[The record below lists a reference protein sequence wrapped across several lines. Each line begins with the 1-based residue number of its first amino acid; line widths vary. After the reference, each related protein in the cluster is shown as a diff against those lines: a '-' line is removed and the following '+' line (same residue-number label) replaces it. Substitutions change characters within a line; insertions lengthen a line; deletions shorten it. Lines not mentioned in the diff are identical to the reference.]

1 MIDKSLFELPGVRRM
16 FPILGILA
24 VFQFIAIAGQALFLA
39 TAITKLWQGQL
50 FSHTI
55 PWVLGFFAC
64 FLSRE
69 IINFG
74 RSKAL
79 DKLAYQLATKLR
91 GDMLDKFFRLGPV
104 AIANLG
110 SGSAATTVITGIDQV
125 ENYIKLVLSK
135 VLNMMIIP
143 MLILIPVYFLDWQSG
158 IVLTLT
164 FPFAIIFMILLG
176 YAAQGRA
183 ERQYKTFQYLSNHFL
198 DSLRGISTLKYFG
211 LSKDYSNSIY
221 KTSED
226 FRKET
231 MGALRI
237 AMLSTFALDFFASLS
252 VAVVALF
259 LGLRLMSGDILLFP
273 ALAALILAPE
283 YFLPLR
289 DFASDYHATLNG
301 KNALAAVNEV
311 LSTEENTLSVLTEK
325 VTWSANS
332 QLQLTEL
339 GKIYDT
345 GRGISNVN
353 LSVNGFKKIV
363 IVGNSGSGK
372 STLLSMLA
380 GFLKPTAGE
389 IKLNEQSLTS
399 LTDENYRQS
408 VQFIPQKTYIF
419 AGTFRENLAFY
430 EPDSTDDEI
439 KAAAKLAGLESLIDE
454 IGLDGQI
461 GASGRTIS
469 GGQAQRVALARA
481 FLSHTRNILFLDEP
495 TAHLDIETELEIKA
509 NILPLLENKLVFIAT
524 HRLHWLSS
532 MDLVIVL
539 NEGQVAGIGT
549 PAQLL
554 SENTYYQKLLSQM
567 RGVDDDKNLL
577 DNETSKSV
585 KDQEEKVSERSNFSS
600 VNDKSTDSSVSQA
613 SSDNGGQK

>member
-301 KNALAAVNEV
+301 KNALVSVNEV

-353 LSVNGFKKIV
+353 LSVNGFKKIA

-549 PAQLL
+549 PEQLL

-585 KDQEEKVSERSNFSS
+585 KDQEEKESERSNFSS

>member
-345 GRGISNVN
+345 GRGISNVI
-353 LSVNGFKKIV
+353 LSVNGFKKIA

-549 PAQLL
+549 PEQLL

-577 DNETSKSV
+577 DNETSESV
-585 KDQEEKVSERSNFSS
+585 KDQEEKESGRSNFSS

>member
-311 LSTEENTLSVLTEK
+311 LSTEENTL
-325 VTWSANS
+325 
-332 QLQLTEL
+332 
-339 GKIYDT
+339 
-345 GRGISNVN
+345 
-353 LSVNGFKKIV
+353 
-363 IVGNSGSGK
+363 
-372 STLLSMLA
+372 
-380 GFLKPTAGE
+380 
-389 IKLNEQSLTS
+389 
-399 LTDENYRQS
+399 
-408 VQFIPQKTYIF
+408 
-419 AGTFRENLAFY
+419 
-430 EPDSTDDEI
+430 
-439 KAAAKLAGLESLIDE
+439 
-454 IGLDGQI
+454 
-461 GASGRTIS
+461 
-469 GGQAQRVALARA
+469 
-481 FLSHTRNILFLDEP
+481 
-495 TAHLDIETELEIKA
+495 
-509 NILPLLENKLVFIAT
+509 
-524 HRLHWLSS
+524 
-532 MDLVIVL
+532 
-539 NEGQVAGIGT
+539 
-549 PAQLL
+549 
-554 SENTYYQKLLSQM
+554 
-567 RGVDDDKNLL
+567 
-577 DNETSKSV
+577 
-585 KDQEEKVSERSNFSS
+585 
-600 VNDKSTDSSVSQA
+600 
-613 SSDNGGQK
+613 

>member
-311 LSTEENTLSVLTEK
+311 LSTEGNTLSVLTEK

-353 LSVNGFKKIV
+353 LSVNGFKKIA

-549 PAQLL
+549 PEQLL

-577 DNETSKSV
+577 DNETSESV
-585 KDQEEKVSERSNFSS
+585 KDQEEKESERSNFSS

>member
-74 RSKAL
+74 RSRAL

-353 LSVNGFKKIV
+353 LSVNGFKKIA

-549 PAQLL
+549 PEQLL

-577 DNETSKSV
+577 DNETSESV
-585 KDQEEKVSERSNFSS
+585 KDQEEKESERSNFSS

>member
-353 LSVNGFKKIV
+353 LSVNGFKKIA

-380 GFLKPTAGE
+380 GFLKPSAGE

-532 MDLVIVL
+532 IDLVIVL

-549 PAQLL
+549 PEQLL

-585 KDQEEKVSERSNFSS
+585 KDQEEKESERSNFSS

>member
-325 VTWSANS
+325 VTWRANS

-353 LSVNGFKKIV
+353 LSVNGFKKIA

-469 GGQAQRVALARA
+469 GGQAQRVALARG

-549 PAQLL
+549 PEQLL

-577 DNETSKSV
+577 DNETSESV
-585 KDQEEKVSERSNFSS
+585 KDQEEKESERSNFSS

>member
-125 ENYIKLVLSK
+125 ENYIKLILSK

-353 LSVNGFKKIV
+353 LSVNGFKKIA

-549 PAQLL
+549 PEQLL

>member
-353 LSVNGFKKIV
+353 LSVNGFKKIA

-549 PAQLL
+549 PEQLL

-585 KDQEEKVSERSNFSS
+585 KGQEEKESERSNFSS

>member
-353 LSVNGFKKIV
+353 LSVNGFKKIA

-380 GFLKPTAGE
+380 GFLKPTTGE

-549 PAQLL
+549 PEQLL

-585 KDQEEKVSERSNFSS
+585 KDQEEKESERSNFSS
-600 VNDKSTDSSVSQA
+600 VNDKSTDSSASQA

>member
-1 MIDKSLFELPGVRRM
+1 M

-104 AIANLG
+104 AIDNLG

-353 LSVNGFKKIV
+353 LSVNGFKKIA

-372 STLLSMLA
+372 STLLSMLS

-399 LTDENYRQS
+399 LTDENYRHS

-439 KAAAKLAGLESLIDE
+439 KVAAKLAGLESLIDE

-549 PAQLL
+549 PEQLL

-577 DNETSKSV
+577 DNETSESV
-585 KDQEEKVSERSNFSS
+585 KGQEEKESERSNFSS

>member
-353 LSVNGFKKIV
+353 LSVNGFKKIA

-380 GFLKPTAGE
+380 GFLKPSAGE

-549 PAQLL
+549 PEQLL

-585 KDQEEKVSERSNFSS
+585 KDQEEKESDRSNFSS
-600 VNDKSTDSSVSQA
+600 INDKSTDSSASQA

>member
-1 MIDKSLFELPGVRRM
+1 M

-24 VFQFIAIAGQALFLA
+24 VFQFIAIASQALFLA

-311 LSTEENTLSVLTEK
+311 LSTEENPLSVLTDK

-353 LSVNGFKKIV
+353 LSVNGFKKIA

-549 PAQLL
+549 PEQLL

-577 DNETSKSV
+577 DNETSESV
-585 KDQEEKVSERSNFSS
+585 KDQEEKESERSNFSS

>member
-325 VTWSANS
+325 VTWGANS

-353 LSVNGFKKIV
+353 LSVNGFKKIA

-549 PAQLL
+549 PEQLL

>member
-110 SGSAATTVITGIDQV
+110 SGSATTTVITGIDQV

-325 VTWSANS
+325 ITWSANS

-353 LSVNGFKKIV
+353 LSVNGFKKIA

-549 PAQLL
+549 PEQLL

>member
-24 VFQFIAIAGQALFLA
+24 VFQFIAIASQALFLA

-55 PWVLGFFAC
+55 PWVLGFFVC

-353 LSVNGFKKIV
+353 LSVNGFKKIA

-549 PAQLL
+549 PEQLL

-577 DNETSKSV
+577 DNETSESV
-585 KDQEEKVSERSNFSS
+585 KDQEEKESERSNFSS

>member
-1 MIDKSLFELPGVRRM
+1 M
-16 FPILGILA
+16 
-24 VFQFIAIAGQALFLA
+24 
-39 TAITKLWQGQL
+39 
-50 FSHTI
+50 
-55 PWVLGFFAC
+55 
-64 FLSRE
+64 
-69 IINFG
+69 
-74 RSKAL
+74 
-79 DKLAYQLATKLR
+79 
-91 GDMLDKFFRLGPV
+91 
-104 AIANLG
+104 
-110 SGSAATTVITGIDQV
+110 
-125 ENYIKLVLSK
+125 
-135 VLNMMIIP
+135 
-143 MLILIPVYFLDWQSG
+143 
-158 IVLTLT
+158 
-164 FPFAIIFMILLG
+164 
-176 YAAQGRA
+176 
-183 ERQYKTFQYLSNHFL
+183 
-198 DSLRGISTLKYFG
+198 
-211 LSKDYSNSIY
+211 SKDYSNSIY

-345 GRGISNVN
+345 GRGISNVI
-353 LSVNGFKKIV
+353 LSVNGFKKIA

-549 PAQLL
+549 PEQLL

-577 DNETSKSV
+577 DNETSESV
-585 KDQEEKVSERSNFSS
+585 KDQEEKESERSNFSS

>member
-345 GRGISNVN
+345 GRGISNVI
-353 LSVNGFKKIV
+353 LSVNGFKKIA

-549 PAQLL
+549 PEQLL

-577 DNETSKSV
+577 DNETSESV
-585 KDQEEKVSERSNFSS
+585 KDQEEKESERLNFSS

>member
-353 LSVNGFKKIV
+353 LSVNGFKKIA

-549 PAQLL
+549 PEQLL

-577 DNETSKSV
+577 DNETSESV
-585 KDQEEKVSERSNFSS
+585 KDQEEKESERSNFSS

-613 SSDNGGQK
+613 SSVNGGQK

>member
-332 QLQLTEL
+332 KLQLTEL

-353 LSVNGFKKIV
+353 LSLNGFKKIA

-380 GFLKPTAGE
+380 GFLKPSAGE

-454 IGLDGQI
+454 IGLEGQI

-549 PAQLL
+549 PEQLL

-585 KDQEEKVSERSNFSS
+585 KDQEEKESERSNFSS

>member
-259 LGLRLMSGDILLFP
+259 LGLRLISGDILLFP

-353 LSVNGFKKIV
+353 LSVNGFKKIA

-577 DNETSKSV
+577 DNETSESV

>member
-353 LSVNGFKKIV
+353 LSVNGFKKIA

-380 GFLKPTAGE
+380 GFLKPSAGE

-549 PAQLL
+549 PEQLL

-577 DNETSKSV
+577 DNETSESV
-585 KDQEEKVSERSNFSS
+585 KDQEEKESERSNFSS

>member
-353 LSVNGFKKIV
+353 LSVNGFKKIA

-461 GASGRTIS
+461 GAGGRTIS

-549 PAQLL
+549 PEQLL

-577 DNETSKSV
+577 DNETGKSV

>member
-353 LSVNGFKKIV
+353 LSVNGFKKIA

-419 AGTFRENLAFY
+419 AVTFRENLAFY

-439 KAAAKLAGLESLIDE
+439 KAAAKLAGLERLIDE

-549 PAQLL
+549 PEQLL

-577 DNETSKSV
+577 DNETSESV
-585 KDQEEKVSERSNFSS
+585 KDQEEKESERSNFSS

>member
-353 LSVNGFKKIV
+353 LSVNGFKKIA

-461 GASGRTIS
+461 GASGRIIS

-549 PAQLL
+549 PEQLL

-577 DNETSKSV
+577 DNETSESV
-585 KDQEEKVSERSNFSS
+585 KDQEEKESERSNFSS

>member
-332 QLQLTEL
+332 QLQLTAL

-353 LSVNGFKKIV
+353 LSVNGFKKIA

-549 PAQLL
+549 PEQLL

-577 DNETSKSV
+577 DNETSESV

>member
-353 LSVNGFKKIV
+353 LSVNGFKKIA

-549 PAQLL
+549 PEQLL

-577 DNETSKSV
+577 DNETSESV
-585 KDQEEKVSERSNFSS
+585 KDQEEKESERSNFSS

>member
-301 KNALAAVNEV
+301 KNALAVVNEV

-353 LSVNGFKKIV
+353 LSVNGFKKIA

-524 HRLHWLSS
+524 HRLHWLTS

-549 PAQLL
+549 PEQLL

-567 RGVDDDKNLL
+567 RGVDDEKNLL
-577 DNETSKSV
+577 DNETSESV
-585 KDQEEKVSERSNFSS
+585 KDQEEKESERSNFSS

>member
-1 MIDKSLFELPGVRRM
+1 M
-16 FPILGILA
+16 
-24 VFQFIAIAGQALFLA
+24 
-39 TAITKLWQGQL
+39 
-50 FSHTI
+50 
-55 PWVLGFFAC
+55 
-64 FLSRE
+64 
-69 IINFG
+69 
-74 RSKAL
+74 
-79 DKLAYQLATKLR
+79 
-91 GDMLDKFFRLGPV
+91 
-104 AIANLG
+104 
-110 SGSAATTVITGIDQV
+110 
-125 ENYIKLVLSK
+125 
-135 VLNMMIIP
+135 
-143 MLILIPVYFLDWQSG
+143 
-158 IVLTLT
+158 
-164 FPFAIIFMILLG
+164 
-176 YAAQGRA
+176 
-183 ERQYKTFQYLSNHFL
+183 
-198 DSLRGISTLKYFG
+198 RGISTLKYFG

-345 GRGISNVN
+345 GRGISNVI
-353 LSVNGFKKIV
+353 LSVNGFKKIA

-549 PAQLL
+549 PEQLL

-577 DNETSKSV
+577 DNETSESV
-585 KDQEEKVSERSNFSS
+585 KDQEEKESERSNFSS

>member
-301 KNALAAVNEV
+301 KNALTAVNEV

-325 VTWSANS
+325 ITWSANS

-353 LSVNGFKKIV
+353 LSVNGFKKIA

-577 DNETSKSV
+577 DNETSESV
-585 KDQEEKVSERSNFSS
+585 KDQEEKESERSNFSS

>member
-74 RSKAL
+74 RSKVL

-91 GDMLDKFFRLGPV
+91 EDMLDKFFRLGPV

-183 ERQYKTFQYLSNHFL
+183 ERQYKIFQYLSNHFL

-289 DFASDYHATLNG
+289 DFSSDYHATLNG

-353 LSVNGFKKIV
+353 LSVNGFKKIA

-380 GFLKPTAGE
+380 GFLKPIAGE

-408 VQFIPQKTYIF
+408 VQFIPQKTSIF

-549 PAQLL
+549 PEQLL

-577 DNETSKSV
+577 DNETSESV
-585 KDQEEKVSERSNFSS
+585 KGQEEKESERSNFSS